1 MKGLAMA
8 DEALTRVDLHVKI
21 LDDEVV
27 RRAKQAGLD
36 VLVYAPH
43 FTHLS
48 DIRARAEKYTDDELL
63 VVPARECF
71 IDRWNQRRHAL
82 VIDPSEPIPDFLTF
96 EATMEAL
103 DRRGETVLAPHPEF
117 LTMSLSAEDIREYEH
132 VFDAVEVFCPKNWWF
147 HTRRMQAIARE
158 LDLPTYASSY
168 THLPPTIGEAWVE
181 YERDIDSAAAL
192 TAAIEAGVDP
202 TCYRND
208 GLAHLL
214 KRRAEFAHLLKENTW
229 DKFTRVAL
237 KGREPT
243 NPYDPRYD
251 DRFTDDV
258 SY

>member
-1 MKGLAMA
+1 MTGA
-8 DEALTRVDLHVKI
+8 ELTRVDLHVKI
-21 LDDEVV
+21 LDESVV

-48 DIRARAEKYTDDELL
+48 DIRERARGYSDEELL

-96 EATMEAL
+96 EATMAEL
-103 DRRGETVLAPHPEF
+103 DRRDETVLAPHPEF
-117 LTMSLSAEDIREYEH
+117 LTMSLSEEDIHEYQH

-147 HTRRMQAIARE
+147 HTRRMKEIADG
-158 LDLPTYASSY
+158 LDMPTYISSY

-181 YERDIDSAAAL
+181 FDRPIESADDL
-192 TAAIEAGVDP
+192 TAALEDGVDP

-208 GLAHLL
+208 GLTHLL
-214 KRRAEFAHLLKENTW
+214 KRRLEFAHLCKENTW
-229 DKFTRVAL
+229 DKFVRIAL
-237 KGREPT
+237 EDREPT

-251 DRFTDDV
+251 DRFADDV